1 MKNFFRK
8 LHIGEG
14 SGDGAS
20 SSPPP
25 PPTSSRKGNGG
36 VGAHHPHPEQRQPS
50 ASAVSSWLDS
60 VPGRPQPPTPSTPSD
75 AEGSP
80 FSSSV
85 GVSSSVG
92 AGTGAQSGAVERRRS
107 QEEEWERR
115 RSQEEE
121 AVREMRRSQEV
132 EDEVEERVIRESSEA
147 EERKRVR
154 EKEDDDLEEFQL
166 QLVLEMSARDNPE
179 EMEIEVA
186 KQISLGFCPPQS
198 SAAEALAA
206 RYWNFNAL
214 GYDDR
219 ISDGFYDLYVT
230 GNGPASI
237 TMPSLMDLRAQS
249 LSQRA
254 NWEAVLVHRGEDPE
268 LMKLQQTALIMS
280 LDLRSKTSEFVGN
293 DLVQKLAGLVA
304 RHMGGTFYDPEG
316 MLVKYQSMIRY
327 LRTSIGSIVVPLGQ
341 LKIGLARHRALLFK
355 ISLANLQAIFGA
367 LVLKFVDNKVL
378 ADSIDI
384 PCRLLKGRQYTGS
397 DDGALNIVKFDDGR
411 EFIVDLVADPGTL
424 IPSDGAV
431 LSTEFEESSFS
442 NNHHSNKDNDINQL
456 GSSLSLSNSAC
467 GSFEYELLD
476 GRSTSNNFGPDTD
489 GARASQTS
497 KSNQQNTVS
506 GPFEILSISTCTS
519 ENKPITNE
527 SRSTDDIAAGK
538 NKEKSSAAVSS
549 MSTSPSSPEVGN
561 TPAVRRMKVK
571 DISEYMINAA
581 KENPQLA
588 QKIHQVLL
596 ESGVVAPPDLFS
608 EDSMEEPKDLIVYD
622 TTLFQSKDE
631 MKKRMNELGSREYAD
646 RGHGPSLPHHP
657 GPELPSKVVP
667 HRAPL
672 DSLKPIEGLGVYHP
686 PDIRDNTSF
695 ISQYEPSAPPQEP
708 SSQLTKQLPVTAAA
722 VATAA
727 VVASSMVV
735 AAAKSSSDVNF
746 DVPVAAAATVTAAAV
761 VATTAAVSKQYEHLD
776 PGNQLPSLPS
786 PSEGNESIERSADD
800 FWDKQNFEI
809 DQGQDNALDQEKDPV
824 EVRHDAERT
833 SDKSSGTESA
843 KSEITLEEVAEFEIQ
858 WEEITIGERIGLG
871 SFGEVYRGEWHGTEV
886 AVKKF
891 LQQDISSDALE
902 EFRTEVR
909 IIRRLR
915 HPNVV
920 LFMGAITRVPNLSI
934 VTEFLPRGSL
944 FRLIHRPNNQ
954 LDERKRLRMALDV
967 ARGMNYLHNC
977 TPVIVHRDLKSPNL
991 LVDKN
996 WVVKV
1001 CDFGLSKMKN
1011 KTFLSSRSTA
1021 GTAEWMAPEVL
1032 RNEPS
1037 DEKCD
1042 VFSYGV
1048 ILWELCT
1055 LLQPWEGMNA
1065 MQVVGAVGFQNRRLD
1080 IPDNTDPVIAGII
1093 TQCWQTD
1100 PKLRPSFSDIMG
1112 TLKPLLKNI
1121 TNNQAPRQRVQQTEE

>member
-1 MKNFFRK
+1 MKNFLRK

-14 SGDGAS
+14 SSDGG

-25 PPTSSRKGNGG
+25 PPSRKGGSAGGG
-36 VGAHHPHPEQRQPS
+36 VHHHQPHHDQRQQP
-50 ASAVSSWLDS
+50 SAVSSWLDS
-60 VPGRPQPPTPSTPSD
+60 VPTRPPPPIPVE
-75 AEGSP
+75 AEVPTSA
-80 FSSSV
+80 SASSV
-85 GVSSSVG
+85 GVG
-92 AGTGAQSGAVERRRS
+92 AEERSARQSAATERRRSQQEEMERRRLQEEEVLRERRRS
-107 QEEEWERR
+107 QEEEMGRERR
-115 RSQEEE
+115 RSQ
-121 AVREMRRSQEV
+121 Q

-147 EERKRVR
+147 AERKRER
-154 EKEDDDLEEFQL
+154 EKEEDDLEAYQI

-186 KQISLGFCPPQS
+186 KQLSLGFCPPQTS
-198 SAAEALAA
+198 PAEVIAA

-214 GYDDR
+214 TYDDK
-219 ISDGFYDLYVT
+219 ISDGFYDLFYV
-230 GNGPASI
+230 GNGPASV
-237 TMPSLMDLRAQS
+237 TMPSFSELRAQPFS
-249 LSQRA
+249 HKV
-254 NWEAVLVHRGEDPE
+254 NWEAVLVHRGEDPV
-268 LMKLQQTALIMS
+268 LMKLQQEALIMA
-280 LDLRSKTSEFVGN
+280 LDLQSRTSESVSN
-293 DLVQKLAGLVA
+293 ALVKRLASLVA
-304 RHMGGTFYDPEG
+304 RHMGGIFDPES
-316 MLVKYQSMIRY
+316 MSVKYQNMLNS
-327 LRTSIGSIVVPLGQ
+327 LRSSIGSVVVPLGQ

-355 ISLANLQAIFGA
+355 
-367 LVLKFVDNKVL
+367 VL
-378 ADSIDI
+378 ADGLDV

-397 DDGALNIVKFDDGR
+397 DDGALNIVKFKDGR

-424 IPSDGAV
+424 IPSEGAENFTSDNHH
-431 LSTEFEESSFS
+431 LKKDDTTNLLGSSFS
-442 NNHHSNKDNDINQL
+442 
-456 GSSLSLSNSAC
+456 GASSSAY

-476 GRSTSNNFGPDTD
+476 RRSTSSNVGASDTD
-489 GARASQTS
+489 GPTTNQT
-497 KSNQQNTVS
+497 SNQQS
-506 GPFEILSISTCTS
+506 MLSSSFEKLSVSTCTS
-519 ENKPITNE
+519 GNKPIINE
-527 SRSTDDIAAGK
+527 STNTDYIMVAK
-538 NKEKSSAAVSS
+538 NKEKSIAPVDSS
-549 MSTSPSSPEVGN
+549 SSSPSTSDMGS
-561 TPAVRRMKVK
+561 TPAFRRMKVK

-581 KENPQLA
+581 KENPQLV
-588 QKIHQVLL
+588 QKIHEVLR
-596 ESGVVAPPDLFS
+596 ENGVVAPPDLFS

-622 TTLFQSKDE
+622 TALFQSKDE
-631 MKKRMNELGSREYAD
+631 MKRTMNEFESRTYTD
-646 RGHGPSLPHHP
+646 SGHAPSLPHHP
-657 GPELPSKVVP
+657 GHELQPKVVP
-667 HRAPL
+667 HRVPL
-672 DSLKPIEGLGVYHP
+672 ESLKPVEGLGVYHP
-686 PDIRDNTSF
+686 HDIRDIASPF
-695 ISQYEPSAPPQEP
+695 VSQYEPSAPPQEAP
-708 SSQLTKQLPVTAAA
+708 APLTKQLPVTAAA

-735 AAAKSSSDVNF
+735 AAAKSNSDVNF

-761 VATTAAVSKQYEHLD
+761 VATTAAVSKQYEHLE
-776 PGNQLPSLPS
+776 PGNQLLNLSS
-786 PSEGNESIERSADD
+786 PSKGNESVEKGGDD
-800 FWDKQNFEI
+800 FWDKDNLEA
-809 DQGQDNALDQEKDPV
+809 DHPQDNALDQEIPQ
-824 EVRHDAERT
+824 EAERT

-843 KSEITLEEVAEFEIQ
+843 KSDLALEDVAEFEIQ
-858 WEEITIGERIGLG
+858 WEEIVIG

-891 LQQDISSDALE
+891 LQQDLSGDALE

-909 IIRRLR
+909 IMKRLR

-977 TPVIVHRDLKSPNL
+977 SPVIVHRDLKSPNL

-1001 CDFGLSKMKN
+1001 CDFGLSRMKN

-1080 IPDNTDPVIAGII
+1080 IPDNIDPAIAEII
-1093 TQCWQTD
+1093 VNCWHTD
-1100 PKLRPSFSDIMG
+1100 PKLRPSFADIMA
-1112 TLKPLLKNI
+1112 TLKPLLKNL
-1121 TNNQAPRQRVQQTEE
+1121 TSNQAPRQTAQQTDQ

>member
-8 LHIGEG
+8 LSIGEG

-20 SSPPP
+20 SSPPHP
-25 PPTSSRKGNGG
+25 PPSRKGSGG
-36 VGAHHPHPEQRQPS
+36 GGGHHPGAEQRRPS
-50 ASAVSSWLDS
+50 ASAVSSWLDA
-60 VPGRPQPPTPSTPSD
+60 VPGRTQPPTPPTPSE

-85 GVSSSVG
+85 GSG
-92 AGTGAQSGAVERRRS
+92 AADERRQSGAAERRRS

-115 RSQEEE
+115 RAPGRGRGGG
-121 AVREMRRSQEV
+121 AVREMRRSQE
-132 EDEVEERVIRESSEA
+132 EDAMEERVIRESSEA

-198 SAAEALAA
+198 SSAEALAA

-237 TMPSLMDLRAQS
+237 TMPSLKELRAQS
-249 LSQRA
+249 LSHRV

-268 LMKLQQTALIMS
+268 LMKLDQAAVIMS
-280 LDLRSKTSEFVGN
+280 LELRESKPSEFVGN
-293 DLVQKLAGLVA
+293 DLVQKLASLVA
-304 RHMGGTFYDPEG
+304 RHMGGTFFDPEG
-316 MLVKYQSMIRY
+316 MLVKYQKMMRY
-327 LRTSIGSIVVPLGQ
+327 LRTSIGSVVIPLGQ
-341 LKIGLARHRALLFK
+341 LKVGLARHRALLFK
-355 ISLANLQAIFGA
+355 
-367 LVLKFVDNKVL
+367 VL
-378 ADSIDI
+378 ADSIGI

-397 DDGALNIVKFDDGR
+397 DDGALNIVKLDDGR

-442 NNHHSNKDNDINQL
+442 NNHHFNEDNDLSQM
-456 GSSLSLSNSAC
+456 GSSHSLENSAG
-467 GSFEYELLD
+467 GSFEYVFPD
-476 GRSTSNNFGPDTD
+476 RRSTWSNVGPSDTD
-489 GARASQTS
+489 GATASQTS
-497 KSNQQNTVS
+497 KSNQQNTLS
-506 GPFEILSISTCTS
+506 ASFDILSVSTCTS
-519 ENKPITNE
+519 ENKPITSE
-527 SRSTDDIAAGK
+527 SGSTNNIAAAAK
-538 NKEKSSAAVSS
+538 NKESSSAAINSL
-549 MSTSPSSPEVGN
+549 STSPSSPEVGS

-588 QKIHQVLL
+588 QKIHEVLL
-596 ESGVVAPPDLFS
+596 ENGVVAPPDLFS

-646 RGHGPSLPHHP
+646 RGHGPLLPHHP
-657 GPELPSKVVP
+657 GHELPSKVVP
-667 HRAPL
+667 QRAPL
-672 DSLKPIEGLGVYHP
+672 DSLKPVEGLGIYHS

-695 ISQYEPSAPPQEP
+695 ISPYEPSAPPQESP
-708 SSQLTKQLPVTAAA
+708 SQLTKQLPVTAAA

-735 AAAKSSSDVNF
+735 AAAKSNNDVNF

-761 VATTAAVSKQYEHLD
+761 VATTAAVSKQYEHLE
-776 PGNQLPSLPS
+776 PGNQLHSLPS
-786 PSEGNESIERSADD
+786 PSEGNESVEKIADD

-809 DQGQDNALDQEKDPV
+809 DHGQDNSLEQEKDSV
-824 EVRHDAERT
+824 EVRQDAERT

-843 KSEITLEEVAEFEIQ
+843 KSEITLDDVAEFEIQ

-1080 IPDNTDPVIAGII
+1080 IPDNTDPVIAEII
-1093 TQCWQTD
+1093 TKCWQTD
-1100 PKLRPSFSDIMG
+1100 PKLRPSFADIMAA
-1112 TLKPLLKNI
+1112 LKPLLKNI
-1121 TNNQAPRQRVQQTEE
+1121 TSNQAPRQRVQQTDE

>member
-1 MKNFFRK
+1 MKNFLRK

-14 SGDGAS
+14 SSDGGS
-20 SSPPP
+20 SPSPPP
-25 PPTSSRKGNGG
+25 SRKGGSGGGG
-36 VGAHHPHPEQRQPS
+36 VHHHHHQPHHDQRQQP
-50 ASAVSSWLDS
+50 SAVSSWLDS
-60 VPGRPQPPTPSTPSD
+60 VPTRPPPPIPVE
-75 AEGSP
+75 AEVPTSASFG
-80 FSSSV
+80 
-85 GVSSSVG
+85 VG
-92 AGTGAQSGAVERRRS
+92 AEERSARQSAAVDRRRSQQEEMERRRS
-107 QEEEWERR
+107 QEQEVLRERRRSQAEEMGRERRRSQAEEMGRERR
-115 RSQEEE
+115 RSQE
-121 AVREMRRSQEV
+121 

-147 EERKRVR
+147 EERKRER
-154 EKEDDDLEEFQL
+154 EKEEDDLEAYQI

-186 KQISLGFCPPQS
+186 KQLSLGFCPPQTS
-198 SAAEALAA
+198 PAEVLTA

-214 GYDDR
+214 TYDDK
-219 ISDGFYDLYVT
+219 IPDGFYDLFYV
-230 GNGPASI
+230 GNGPASV
-237 TMPSLMDLRAQS
+237 TMPSFAELRAKPFS
-249 LSQRA
+249 HKV
-254 NWEAVLVHRGEDPE
+254 NWEVVLVHRGEDPE
-268 LMKLQQTALIMS
+268 LMTLQQEALIIA
-280 LDLRSKTSEFVGN
+280 LDLQSRTSESVGN
-293 DLVQKLAGLVA
+293 ALVKRLASLVA
-304 RHMGGTFYDPEG
+304 RHMGGVFDPES
-316 MLVKYQSMIRY
+316 MSVKYQNMLYS
-327 LRTSIGSIVVPLGQ
+327 LRSSIGSAVVPLGQ

-355 ISLANLQAIFGA
+355 
-367 LVLKFVDNKVL
+367 VL
-378 ADSIDI
+378 ADGLDV

-397 DDGALNIVKFDDGR
+397 DDGALNIVKFKDGR

-431 LSTEFEESSFS
+431 LSTDFDENFVTDNHYLKKDETTNLLGSSFS
-442 NNHHSNKDNDINQL
+442 
-456 GSSLSLSNSAC
+456 GASSSAY
-467 GSFEYELLD
+467 GSFDYELLD
-476 GRSTSNNFGPDTD
+476 RRSTSSNAGPSDTD
-489 GARASQTS
+489 GPTTNQT
-497 KSNQQNTVS
+497 SNQQS
-506 GPFEILSISTCTS
+506 MLSSSFEKLSVSTCTS
-519 ENKPITNE
+519 ESMPTINE
-527 SRSTDDIAAGK
+527 STNADYIMVGK
-538 NKEKSSAAVSS
+538 NKEKSIAPVDSS
-549 MSTSPSSPEVGN
+549 SSSPSASDMVS

-581 KENPQLA
+581 KENPQLV
-588 QKIHQVLL
+588 QKIHEVLR
-596 ESGVVAPPDLFS
+596 ENGVVAPPDLFS

-631 MKKRMNELGSREYAD
+631 MKRTMNEFETRKYTDS
-646 RGHGPSLPHHP
+646 GHAPSLPHHP
-657 GPELPSKVVP
+657 GHELQPKVVP
-667 HRAPL
+667 HRASL
-672 DSLKPIEGLGVYHP
+672 ESLKPVEGLGVYQPH
-686 PDIRDNTSF
+686 DIRDIASPF
-695 ISQYEPSAPPQEP
+695 VPQYEPSAPPQEGP
-708 SSQLTKQLPVTAAA
+708 APLTKQLPVTAAA

-735 AAAKSSSDVNF
+735 AAAKSNS

-761 VATTAAVSKQYEHLD
+761 VATTAAMSKQYEHLE
-776 PGNQLPSLPS
+776 PGNQLLSLPS
-786 PSEGNESIERSADD
+786 PSKGNELVDKGGDD
-800 FWDKQNFEI
+800 FCDKDNLEA
-809 DQGQDNALDQEKDPV
+809 DHAQDNVLDQEIPQ
-824 EVRHDAERT
+824 EAERT

-843 KSEITLEEVAEFEIQ
+843 KSDLALDDVAEFEIQ
-858 WEEITIGERIGLG
+858 WEEIAIGERIGLG

-891 LQQDISSDALE
+891 LQQDLSGDALE

-909 IIRRLR
+909 IMKRLR

-977 TPVIVHRDLKSPNL
+977 SPVIVHRDLKSPNL

-1001 CDFGLSKMKN
+1001 CDFGLSRMKN

-1080 IPDNTDPVIAGII
+1080 IRDNIDPAIAEII
-1093 TQCWQTD
+1093 VKCWHTCGHHLQISW
-1100 PKLRPSFSDIMG
+1100 LH
-1112 TLKPLLKNI
+1112 
-1121 TNNQAPRQRVQQTEE
+1121 

>member
-1 MKNFFRK
+1 MKNFLRK

-14 SGDGAS
+14 SSDGG

-25 PPTSSRKGNGG
+25 PPSRKGGSGGGGGG
-36 VGAHHPHPEQRQPS
+36 VHHHHHQPHHDQRQQP
-50 ASAVSSWLDS
+50 SAVSSWLDS
-60 VPGRPQPPTPSTPSD
+60 VPTRPPPPIPVE
-75 AEGSP
+75 AEVPTSASASFG
-80 FSSSV
+80 
-85 GVSSSVG
+85 VG
-92 AGTGAQSGAVERRRS
+92 AEERSARQSPAADRRRSQQEEMERRRSQAEEVLREQRRSQAEEVLRERRRSQAEEMGRERRRS
-107 QEEEWERR
+107 QEEN
-115 RSQEEE
+115 
-121 AVREMRRSQEV
+121 
-132 EDEVEERVIRESSEA
+132 EVEERVIRESSEA
-147 EERKRVR
+147 EERKRER
-154 EKEDDDLEEFQL
+154 EKEEDDLEAYQI

-186 KQISLGFCPPQS
+186 KQLSLGFCPPQTS
-198 SAAEALAA
+198 PAEVIAA

-214 GYDDR
+214 TYDDK
-219 ISDGFYDLYVT
+219 IPDGFYDFFYV
-230 GNGPASI
+230 GNGPASV
-237 TMPSLMDLRAQS
+237 TMPSFAELRAQPFS
-249 LSQRA
+249 HKV
-254 NWEAVLVHRGEDPE
+254 NWEVVVIHRGEDPE
-268 LMKLQQTALIMS
+268 LMKLQQEALIMA
-280 LDLRSKTSEFVGN
+280 LDLQSRTSESVGN
-293 DLVQKLAGLVA
+293 ALVKRLANLVA
-304 RHMGGTFYDPEG
+304 RHMGGVFDPES
-316 MLVKYQSMIRY
+316 MSVKYQNMLNS
-327 LRTSIGSIVVPLGQ
+327 LRSSIGSVVVPLGQ

-355 ISLANLQAIFGA
+355 
-367 LVLKFVDNKVL
+367 VL
-378 ADSIDI
+378 ADGLDV

-397 DDGALNIVKFDDGR
+397 DDGALNIVKFKDGR

-431 LSTEFEESSFS
+431 LSTDFDENFIAD
-442 NNHHSNKDNDINQL
+442 NHHLKKDETTKLL
-456 GSSLSLSNSAC
+456 GSCFSGASSSAYD
-467 GSFEYELLD
+467 SFDYELLD
-476 GRSTSNNFGPDTD
+476 RRSTSSNVGPSDTD
-489 GARASQTS
+489 GPTTNQT
-497 KSNQQNTVS
+497 SNQQNYIMV
-506 GPFEILSISTCTS
+506 
-519 ENKPITNE
+519 
-527 SRSTDDIAAGK
+527 AK
-538 NKEKSSAAVSS
+538 NKEKSIAPVDSS
-549 MSTSPSSPEVGN
+549 SNSPSASDMGS

-581 KENPQLA
+581 KENPQLV
-588 QKIHQVLL
+588 QKIHEVLR
-596 ESGVVAPPDLFS
+596 ENGVVAPPDLFS
-608 EDSMEEPKDLIVYD
+608 EDSMEEPKDLILYD

-631 MKKRMNELGSREYAD
+631 MKRTMNEFESRKYTDSGQA
-646 RGHGPSLPHHP
+646 PSLPHHP
-657 GPELPSKVVP
+657 GHELQPKVVP

-672 DSLKPIEGLGVYHP
+672 ESLKPVEGLGVYQPH
-686 PDIRDNTSF
+686 DIRDIASPF
-695 ISQYEPSAPPQEP
+695 VPQYEPSAPPQEAP
-708 SSQLTKQLPVTAAA
+708 APLTKQLPVTAAA

-735 AAAKSSSDVNF
+735 AAAKSNSDVNF

-761 VATTAAVSKQYEHLD
+761 VATTAAVSKQYEHE
-776 PGNQLPSLPS
+776 PGNQLLSLPS
-786 PSEGNESIERSADD
+786 PSKGNESVEKGGDD
-800 FWDKQNFEI
+800 FWDKDNLEA
-809 DQGQDNALDQEKDPV
+809 DHAQDLDQEIPH
-824 EVRHDAERT
+824 EAERT

-843 KSEITLEEVAEFEIQ
+843 KSDLALEDVAEFEIQ
-858 WEEITIGERIGLG
+858 WEEIAIGERIGLG

-891 LQQDISSDALE
+891 LQQDLSGDALE

-909 IIRRLR
+909 IMKRLR

-977 TPVIVHRDLKSPNL
+977 SPVIVHRDLKSPNL

-1001 CDFGLSKMKN
+1001 CDFGLSRMKN

-1080 IPDNTDPVIAGII
+1080 IPDNIDPAIAEII
-1093 TQCWQTD
+1093 VKCWHTD
-1100 PKLRPSFSDIMG
+1100 PKLRPSFADIMAA
-1112 TLKPLLKNI
+1112 LKPLLKNL
-1121 TNNQAPRQRVQQTEE
+1121 TSNQAQAPKADSTTNR

>member
-1 MKNFFRK
+1 MKNFLRK

-14 SGDGAS
+14 SSDGA

-25 PPTSSRKGNGG
+25 PPSRKGGSAAGG
-36 VGAHHPHPEQRQPS
+36 VHHHHHQQPHHDQRQQPS
-50 ASAVSSWLDS
+50 AVSNWLDS
-60 VPGRPQPPTPSTPSD
+60 VPTRPPPPIPVE
-75 AEGSP
+75 AEVPTSASAG
-80 FSSSV
+80 
-85 GVSSSVG
+85 VG
-92 AGTGAQSGAVERRRS
+92 AEDRSARQSAAAERRRSQQEEMERRRSQEGEALRERRRS
-107 QEEEWERR
+107 QEEEMGRERW
-115 RSQEEE
+115 RSQE
-121 AVREMRRSQEV
+121 

-147 EERKRVR
+147 EERKRER
-154 EKEDDDLEEFQL
+154 EKEDDDLEAYQI
-166 QLVLEMSARDNPE
+166 QLVLEMSTRDNPE

-186 KQISLGFCPPQS
+186 KQLSLGFCPPQTS
-198 SAAEALAA
+198 PAEVLAA

-214 GYDDR
+214 TYDDKV
-219 ISDGFYDLYVT
+219 SDGFYDLFYA
-230 GNGPASI
+230 GNGPASVS
-237 TMPSLMDLRAQS
+237 MPSFAELRAQPFS
-249 LSQRA
+249 HKVK
-254 NWEAVLVHRGEDPE
+254 WEAVLVHRGEDPV
-268 LMKLQQTALIMS
+268 LMKLQQEALIMA
-280 LDLRSKTSEFVGN
+280 LDLQSRTSESVGEA
-293 DLVQKLAGLVA
+293 LVKRLASLVA
-304 RHMGGTFYDPEG
+304 RHMGGIFDPES
-316 MLVKYQSMIRY
+316 MSVKYQNMLNS
-327 LRTSIGSIVVPLGQ
+327 LRSRIGSVIVPLGQ

-355 ISLANLQAIFGA
+355 
-367 LVLKFVDNKVL
+367 VL
-378 ADSIDI
+378 ADGLDV

-397 DDGALNIVKFDDGR
+397 DDGALNIVKFEDGR

-424 IPSDGAV
+424 IPSE
-431 LSTEFEESSFS
+431 LSTEFDENFISDNHHLKKDDTTNLLESSFS
-442 NNHHSNKDNDINQL
+442 
-456 GSSLSLSNSAC
+456 GASSSAY

-476 GRSTSNNFGPDTD
+476 RRSTSSNIGPSDTD
-489 GARASQTS
+489 GPTTNQT
-497 KSNQQNTVS
+497 SNQQSMLSSFEKLSVS
-506 GPFEILSISTCTS
+506 TSTS
-519 ENKPITNE
+519 ENRPIVGESTN
-527 SRSTDDIAAGK
+527 TDYIMVAK
-538 NKEKSSAAVSS
+538 NKNKSIAPVDSS
-549 MSTSPSSPEVGN
+549 STSPSTSDVGS

-588 QKIHQVLL
+588 QKIHEVLR
-596 ESGVVAPPDLFS
+596 ENGVVAPPDLFS

-631 MKKRMNELGSREYAD
+631 MKRTMNEFESRNYTD
-646 RGHGPSLPHHP
+646 SGHAPSLPHIP
-657 GPELPSKVVP
+657 GHELQPKVVP

-672 DSLKPIEGLGVYHP
+672 ESLKPVEGLGVYHP
-686 PDIRDNTSF
+686 HDIKDIASPF
-695 ISQYEPSAPPQEP
+695 VSQYEPSAPPQEAP
-708 SSQLTKQLPVTAAA
+708 APLTKQLPVTAAA

-735 AAAKSSSDVNF
+735 AAAKSNSDMNF

-761 VATTAAVSKQYEHLD
+761 VATTAAVSKQYEHFD
-776 PGNQLPSLPS
+776 PSLPS
-786 PSEGNESIERSADD
+786 PSKGNESVEKGGDD
-800 FWDKQNFEI
+800 FWDKDNLEA
-809 DQGQDNALDQEKDPV
+809 DHAQDNALDQEIPQ
-824 EVRHDAERT
+824 EAERT
-833 SDKSSGTESA
+833 SDKSSGTDSA
-843 KSEITLEEVAEFEIQ
+843 KSDLALEDVAEFEIQ
-858 WEEITIGERIGLG
+858 WEEIAMGERIGLG

-891 LQQDISSDALE
+891 LQQDLSGDALE

-909 IIRRLR
+909 IMKRLR

-977 TPVIVHRDLKSPNL
+977 SPVIVHRDLKSPNL

-996 WVVKV
+996 WVVK
-1001 CDFGLSKMKN
+1001 
-1011 KTFLSSRSTA
+1011 
-1021 GTAEWMAPEVL
+1021 AEWMAPEVL

-1080 IPDNTDPVIAGII
+1080 IPDNIDPAIAEII
-1093 TQCWQTD
+1093 GKCWQTD
-1100 PKLRPSFSDIMG
+1100 PKLRPSFADIMAI
-1112 TLKPLLKNI
+1112 LKPLLKNL
-1121 TNNQAPRQRVQQTEE
+1121 TSTQAPRQTVQQTDQ